1 MARYKI
7 GDAAQRLGISVRTL
21 RFYEEEGLITP
32 IRTPG
37 GTRLYTDAHL
47 EQLQSVLALAD
58 NHFPLESIRALI
70 TARETGG
77 SGAEGSAA
85 VCAVFD
91 DIASELQQR
100 IEATQRLVDE
110 LMSARKVVRQC
121 RRCANPPTNEGCPDC
136 PVKRHLHETGLLRL
150 VWDQSTTE

>member
-7 GDAAQRLGISVRTL
+7 GDAAKRLGISVRTL

-32 IRTPG
+32 IRTSG
-37 GTRLYTDAHL
+37 GTRLYTEAHL
-47 EQLQSVLALAD
+47 EQLQAVLTLASH
-58 NHFPLESIRALI
+58 HFPLESVRALI
-70 TARETGG
+70 AARETGG
-77 SGAEGSAA
+77 NGAEGSAA

-91 DIASELQQR
+91 DIAIELQQR
-100 IEATQRLVDE
+100 IETTQRFIGE
-110 LMSARKVVRQC
+110 LMNARKVVRQC
-121 RRCANPPTNEGCPDC
+121 RRCTNPPTNEGCPGC